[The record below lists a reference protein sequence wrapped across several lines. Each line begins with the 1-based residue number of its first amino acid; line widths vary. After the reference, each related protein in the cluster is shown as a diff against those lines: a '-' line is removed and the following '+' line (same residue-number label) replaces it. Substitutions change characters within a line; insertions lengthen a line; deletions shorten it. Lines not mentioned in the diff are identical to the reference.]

1 MIAYAPS
8 SVLVRPGPAGR
19 GDHRRRP
26 GPGHGRRA
34 GEDDGQ
40 LTVGRLR
47 LDPCEDLD
55 GAWCGNLRVPFDR
68 ADPAAGTIPINFEWY
83 PAEQAPVGTI
93 VAMEGGPG
101 YPSTG
106 SRDYYIELFAGLQR
120 TRNLLLVDNRGTGTS
135 GLINCRPLQRWHLAL
150 GDEEYDRR
158 LAACGDQLNTARP
171 LPGGGFVH
179 GSDLYGTA
187 NAARDLA
194 DVLAA
199 LQTGPVDLYGDS
211 YGSYF
216 GQTFAARYPRL
227 LRSLTL
233 DATWPVLGT
242 DPFYISTIETAR
254 IAFDL
259 TCRRSVACALA
270 APGSSMARIGA
281 LAERLRRAPVVGR
294 TREPGSAPST
304 WRVDVGVL
312 IALVNNA
319 GSDAGV
325 YRELDAA
332 ARAVLEHRDGAPLL
346 RLAAKSLYTDDGGPV
361 REWSAGQYSA
371 VSCTDYPQAFDMRAP
386 PAVRRAQYEAAVDA
400 LPDDLYAPFTVE
412 EWTTSPVAE
421 FDDCVNWPSPVRS
434 DPPITGRPP
443 LVPPTLPV
451 LVLSG
456 GLDTLTTWTDGAIV
470 AEQLGPSARWV
481 KVENTIHVT
490 ALADPYGCASGLVRQ
505 FVRQPERLHS
515 MDVSCASRI
524 PEVRVVGDYPRRLSG
539 ATPATPARAT
549 RPGRPGSG
557 WPPSGRPRSATPS
570 PSGGT
575 CPGRAATASAAAGSP
590 PKATP
595 ASGSTSTRSGSSPT
609 PSSTAAPPGTP
620 APARSPPRS
629 RSRAP
634 AASPPPSAC
643 AGTTWPATP
652 APPSPAAPAPAPA
665 SPPPSPPPEPGAGK
679 SRLWTTRSTPLPVG
693 YAPPPGDPAGERGTG
708 PGVITPDGC
717 SVELYG
723 LLPAMGEPE
732 IVHAAIPPGP
742 RSWSWGPG
750 PGG

>member
-1 MIAYAPS
+1 M
-8 SVLVRPGPAGR
+8 
-19 GDHRRRP
+19 
-26 GPGHGRRA
+26 
-34 GEDDGQ
+34 
-40 LTVGRLR
+40 
-47 LDPCEDLD
+47 
-55 GAWCGNLRVPFDR
+55 
-68 ADPAAGTIPINFEWY
+68 
-83 PAEQAPVGTI
+83 
-93 VAMEGGPG
+93 
-101 YPSTG
+101 
-106 SRDYYIELFAGLQR
+106 
-120 TRNLLLVDNRGTGTS
+120 
-135 GLINCRPLQRWHLAL
+135 
-150 GDEEYDRR
+150 
-158 LAACGDQLNTARP
+158 
-171 LPGGGFVH
+171 H

-216 GQTFAARYPRL
+216 GQVFAARYPRL

-233 DATWPVLGT
+233 DATWPVLGS
-242 DPFYISTIETAR
+242 DPWYVSTIETAR
-254 IAFDL
+254 VAFDL

-332 ARAVLEHRDGAPLL
+332 ARAVLEHRDAAPLL

-371 VSCTDYPQAFDMRAP
+371 VACTDYPQAFDMRAP
-386 PAVRRAQYEAAVDA
+386 PAIRRAQYEAALDA
-400 LPDDLYAPFTVE
+400 LPDELYAPFTVE

-456 GLDTLTTWTDGAIV
+456 GLDTLTTWTDGAVV

-539 ATPATPARAT
+539 ATPATP
-549 RPGRPGSG
+549 
-557 WPPSGRPRSATPS
+557 
-570 PSGGT
+570 
-575 CPGRAATASAAAGSP
+575 
-590 PKATP
+590 
-595 ASGSTSTRSGSSPT
+595 
-609 PSSTAAPPGTP
+609 
-620 APARSPPRS
+620 
-629 RSRAP
+629 
-634 AASPPPSAC
+634 
-643 AGTTWPATP
+643 
-652 APPSPAAPAPAPA
+652 
-665 SPPPSPPPEPGAGK
+665 GK
-679 SRLWTTRSTPLPVG
+679 G
-693 YAPPPGDPAGERGTG
+693 NQA
-708 PGVITPDGC
+708 
-717 SVELYG
+717 
-723 LLPAMGEPE
+723 
-732 IVHAAIPPGP
+732 
-742 RSWSWGPG
+742 G
-750 PGG
+750 PGGLRLAAVGAAAVGDAIAQWWYLPGSRGHGLRGGWFTAEGDTSVRLDLHKVRFVADTTVDGRATWNTSTGRVSARVEVKGPGGVTTTLRMRWDDLARRPRATLTGRTGSGARLSATLPAP

>member
-1 MIAYAPS
+1 M
-8 SVLVRPGPAGR
+8 R
-19 GDHRRRP
+19 HRRSWFVPALLLAAITAVGLAP
-26 GPGHGRRA
+26 GSAAAQEEG
-34 GEDDGQ
+34 DGQ
-40 LTVGRLR
+40 LVVGRLR
-47 LDPCEDLD
+47 LDPCQDLD

-68 ADPAAGTIPINFEWY
+68 ADPAAGTVPITFEWY
-83 PAEQAPVGTI
+83 PAEQASVGTI

-106 SRDYYIELFAGLQR
+106 SLDYYLELFAGLQGS
-120 TRNLLLVDNRGTGTS
+120 RNLLLVDNRGTGAS
-135 GLINCRPLQRWHLAL
+135 GLVNCRPLQRWHLAL
-150 GDEEYDRR
+150 GEDEYDRR
-158 LAACGDQLNTARP
+158 VAACGEQLNSTRR
-171 LPGGGFVH
+171 LPGDGFVH

-199 LQTGPVDLYGDS
+199 LETGPVDLYGDS

-242 DPFYISTIETAR
+242 DPFYVSTIETAR
-254 IAFDL
+254 VAFDL

-312 IALVNNA
+312 VALVNNA

-332 ARAVLEHRDGAPLL
+332 GRAVLQRRDGAPLL
-346 RLAAKSLYTDDGGPV
+346 RLAAKSLYTLDGGPV
-361 REWSAGQYSA
+361 QEWSAGQYVA

-386 PAVRRAQYEAAVDA
+386 PALRRAQYESAAGA
-400 LPDDLYAPFTVE
+400 LPDDVFAPFTVA

-421 FDDCVNWPSPVRS
+421 FDDCVYWPAPVRD
-434 DPPITGRPP
+434 DPPITGTPP

-456 GLDTLTTWTDGAIV
+456 GLDTLTPWTDGAVV
-470 AEQLGPSARWV
+470 AAQMGPSARWV

-490 ALADPYGCASGLVRQ
+490 ALADPYGCASGLVRE
-505 FVRQPERLHS
+505 FVRRPERLHS

-524 PEVRVVGDYPRRLSG
+524 PEVRVVGEFPRRLSG
-539 ATPATPARAT
+539 TTPATPGRGNQAKAAGLRLAAVGAAAVGDAIAQWWYLPGSRGHGLRGGSFTVEGDESVRLDLHKVRFVADATVDGRAT
-549 RPGRPGSG
+549 WNTATGLVTGRVVVKG
-557 WPPSGRPRSATPS
+557 PRGATATVRMRWQDLARHPRATLT
-570 PSGGT
+570 GHTGA
-575 CPGRAATASAAAGSP
+575 GARLAATL
-590 PKATP
+590 
-595 ASGSTSTRSGSSPT
+595 
-609 PSSTAAPPGTP
+609 P
-620 APARSPPRS
+620 AP
-629 RSRAP
+629 
-634 AASPPPSAC
+634 
-643 AGTTWPATP
+643 
-652 APPSPAAPAPAPA
+652 
-665 SPPPSPPPEPGAGK
+665 
-679 SRLWTTRSTPLPVG
+679 
-693 YAPPPGDPAGERGTG
+693 
-708 PGVITPDGC
+708 
-717 SVELYG
+717 
-723 LLPAMGEPE
+723 
-732 IVHAAIPPGP
+732 
-742 RSWSWGPG
+742 
-750 PGG
+750 

>member
-1 MIAYAPS
+1 M
-8 SVLVRPGPAGR
+8 R
-19 GDHRRRP
+19 HRRSRFVP
-26 GPGHGRRA
+26 ALLLAAITAVSLAPA
-34 GEDDGQ
+34 MAVAQETDDR
-40 LTVGRLR
+40 LAVGRLR
-47 LDPCEDLD
+47 LDPCEEVD
-55 GAWCGNLRVPFDR
+55 GAWCGTLRVPFDR

-83 PAEQAPVGTI
+83 PAEQAPVGTM
-93 VAMEGGPG
+93 VAVEGGPG

-106 SRDYYIELFAGLQR
+106 SRDYYIELFGGLQR
-120 TRNLLLVDNRGTGTS
+120 SRNLLLVDNRGTGAS
-135 GLINCRPLQRWHLAL
+135 ALINCRPLQRWHLAL
-150 GDEEYDRR
+150 GDDEYDRR
-158 LAACGDQLNTARP
+158 VAACGNQLNTARP

-199 LQTGPVDLYGDS
+199 LETGPVDLYGDS

-216 GQTFAARYPRL
+216 GQTFAARYPGL

-242 DPFYISTIETAR
+242 DPFYVSTIETAR

-259 TCRRSVACALA
+259 ACRRSLACALA

-304 WRVDVGVL
+304 WKVDVGIL
-312 IALVNNA
+312 IALINNA

-332 ARAVLEHRDGAPLL
+332 ARAVLERRDGAPLL

-371 VSCTDYPQAFDMRAP
+371 VYCTDYPQAFDMRASLT
-386 PAVRRAQYEAAVDA
+386 VRQAQYEAAVDA
-400 LPDDLYAPFTVE
+400 LPDGTFAPFTVE
-412 EWTTSPVAE
+412 EWAISPVAE
-421 FDDCVNWPSPVRS
+421 FDDCLHWPAPVRD
-434 DPPITGRPP
+434 DPPIAGRPP

-481 KVENTIHVT
+481 KVENAIHVT

-505 FVRQPERLHS
+505 FVRHPERLHT

-524 PEVRVVGDYPRRLSG
+524 PEVRVVGDFPRRLSG
-539 ATPATPARAT
+539 ATPATARPGNQAGAAGLKLATVGAAAVGDAIAQWWYLPGSRGHGLRGGWFTLEGDVSVKFDLHKVRFVADTTVDGTATWNTGTGKVTAQVVVKGPRGATATLRMRWDDLARHPRAT
-549 RPGRPGSG
+549 VSGRTGSG
-557 WPPSGRPRSATPS
+557 TRL
-570 PSGGT
+570 
-575 CPGRAATASAAAGSP
+575 AATL
-590 PKATP
+590 
-595 ASGSTSTRSGSSPT
+595 
-609 PSSTAAPPGTP
+609 P
-620 APARSPPRS
+620 AP
-629 RSRAP
+629 
-634 AASPPPSAC
+634 
-643 AGTTWPATP
+643 
-652 APPSPAAPAPAPA
+652 
-665 SPPPSPPPEPGAGK
+665 
-679 SRLWTTRSTPLPVG
+679 
-693 YAPPPGDPAGERGTG
+693 
-708 PGVITPDGC
+708 
-717 SVELYG
+717 
-723 LLPAMGEPE
+723 
-732 IVHAAIPPGP
+732 
-742 RSWSWGPG
+742 
-750 PGG
+750 

>member
-1 MIAYAPS
+1 M
-8 SVLVRPGPAGR
+8 R
-19 GDHRRRP
+19 HRRSRFVP
-26 GPGHGRRA
+26 ALLLAAVTVA
-34 GEDDGQ
+34 GLAPMAAAQESDDQ
-40 LTVGRLR
+40 LAVGRLR
-47 LDPCEDLD
+47 LDPCQDLD
-55 GAWCGNLRVPFDR
+55 GAWCGKLPVPFDR
-68 ADPAAGTIPINFEWY
+68 ADPAAGTIPVNFEWY
-83 PAEQAPVGTI
+83 PAANAPVGTI

-106 SRDYYIELFAGLQR
+106 SRDYYLELFGGLQR
-120 TRNLLLVDNRGTGTS
+120 SRNLLLVDNRGTGTS

-150 GDEEYDRR
+150 GEEEYNRR
-158 LAACGDQLNTARP
+158 VAACGNQLNTARA

-233 DATWPVLGT
+233 DATWPVPGT

-259 TCRRSVACALA
+259 ACRRSVACALA

-281 LAERLRRAPVVGR
+281 LAERLRRAPVVGQ

-319 GSDAGV
+319 GADAGV

-332 ARAVLEHRDGAPLL
+332 ARAVLEHRDKAALL

-361 REWSAGQYSA
+361 AEWSAGQYSA

-386 PAVRRAQYEAAVDA
+386 LAVRQAQYQVAVDV
-400 LPDDLYAPFTVE
+400 LPDDTFAPFSVE
-412 EWTTSPVAE
+412 EWATSPVAE
-421 FDDCVNWPSPVRS
+421 FDDCLHWPAPVRN
-434 DPPITGRPP
+434 DPPITQAPP
-443 LVPPTLPV
+443 LVPPTVPV

-456 GLDTLTTWTDGAIV
+456 GLDTLTSWTDGAIV
-470 AEQLGPSARWV
+470 ARQMGPSARWI

-505 FVRQPERLHS
+505 FVGHPERLRT

-524 PEVRVVGDYPRRLSG
+524 PEVRVVGEFPRRLSG
-539 ATPATPARAT
+539 ATPATPGRGNRAGTAGLKLAAVGAAAVGDAIAQWWYLPGT
-549 RPGRPGSG
+549 RGHGLRGGWFTAEGDVSVKLDLHKVRFVADTVVDGTATWNTSTGKVTAKVTAKGPHNATTTVRMRWNDLTRHPHATLRGHTGSG
-557 WPPSGRPRSATPS
+557 ARL
-570 PSGGT
+570 
-575 CPGRAATASAAAGSP
+575 AATL
-590 PKATP
+590 
-595 ASGSTSTRSGSSPT
+595 
-609 PSSTAAPPGTP
+609 P
-620 APARSPPRS
+620 AP
-629 RSRAP
+629 
-634 AASPPPSAC
+634 
-643 AGTTWPATP
+643 
-652 APPSPAAPAPAPA
+652 
-665 SPPPSPPPEPGAGK
+665 
-679 SRLWTTRSTPLPVG
+679 
-693 YAPPPGDPAGERGTG
+693 
-708 PGVITPDGC
+708 
-717 SVELYG
+717 
-723 LLPAMGEPE
+723 
-732 IVHAAIPPGP
+732 
-742 RSWSWGPG
+742 
-750 PGG
+750 

>member
-1 MIAYAPS
+1 M
-8 SVLVRPGPAGR
+8 R
-19 GDHRRRP
+19 HRRSRFVP
-26 GPGHGRRA
+26 ALLLAAITAVGLAPTVA
-34 GEDDGQ
+34 VAQEEDDQ
-40 LTVGRLR
+40 LVVGRLR

-83 PAEQAPVGTI
+83 PAEQAPVGTM

-106 SRDYYIELFAGLQR
+106 SRDYYLELFAGLQR

-150 GDEEYDRR
+150 GDDEYDRR
-158 LAACGDQLNTARP
+158 VAACGEQLNTARQ
-171 LPGGGFVH
+171 LPGGASVH

-199 LQTGPVDLYGDS
+199 LETGPVDLYGDS

-216 GQTFAARYPRL
+216 GQTFAARYPGL

-259 TCRRSVACALA
+259 ACRRSVACALA

-281 LAERLRRAPVVGR
+281 LAERLRRAPVVGQ

-312 IALVNNA
+312 VALVNNA

-332 ARAVLEHRDGAPLL
+332 ARAVLKHRDGAPLL
-346 RLAAKSLYTDDGGPV
+346 RLAAKSLYTADGGPV
-361 REWSAGQYSA
+361 LEWSAGQYTA

-386 PAVRRAQYEAAVDA
+386 LAVRQAQYNAAVDA
-400 LPDDLYAPFTVE
+400 LPDDVYAPFTVE

-421 FDDCVNWPSPVRS
+421 FDDCLHWPAPVRS
-434 DPPITGRPP
+434 DPPITQAPP
-443 LVPPTLPV
+443 LVPPNVPV

-456 GLDTLTTWTDGAIV
+456 GLDTLTSWTDGAIV
-470 AEQLGPSARWV
+470 AEQMGPSARWV

-490 ALADPYGCASGLVRQ
+490 ALADPYDCASGLVRQ
-505 FVRQPERLHS
+505 FVRHPERLQT

-524 PEVRVVGDYPRRLSG
+524 PEVRVVGEFPRRLSG
-539 ATPATPARAT
+539 ATPATPRKGNKAGTA
-549 RPGRPGSG
+549 GLKLAAVGAAAVGDAIAQWWYLPGSRGHGLRGG
-557 WPPSGRPRSATPS
+557 WFTVEGDASVKLDLHKVRFVADTVVDGTATWNTGTGRVTAQVKVKGPHSATTTLRMRWNDLARHPRAS
-570 PSGGT
+570 VSGHTGSGT
-575 CPGRAATASAAAGSP
+575 RLTATL
-590 PKATP
+590 
-595 ASGSTSTRSGSSPT
+595 
-609 PSSTAAPPGTP
+609 P
-620 APARSPPRS
+620 AP
-629 RSRAP
+629 
-634 AASPPPSAC
+634 
-643 AGTTWPATP
+643 
-652 APPSPAAPAPAPA
+652 
-665 SPPPSPPPEPGAGK
+665 
-679 SRLWTTRSTPLPVG
+679 
-693 YAPPPGDPAGERGTG
+693 
-708 PGVITPDGC
+708 
-717 SVELYG
+717 
-723 LLPAMGEPE
+723 
-732 IVHAAIPPGP
+732 
-742 RSWSWGPG
+742 
-750 PGG
+750 